1 MSGILDLPVEIFD
14 QIFNNLIVRDLLSL
28 GSTNRFVHSVVGDE
42 IFWHRRVQEDFNF
55 SGARTARTS
64 GWKVI
69 YKGLSSPKTYVWGYV
84 FDCLTHDIVIKSS
97 K

>member
-14 QIFNNLIVRDLLSL
+14 QIFNNLTVRDLLSL

-55 SGARTARTS
+55 SGSSTAPQI
-64 GWKVI
+64 GWKTI
-69 YKGLSSPKTYVWGYV
+69 YKKLSNSHVYVWGYV
-84 FDCLTHDIVIKSS
+84 LSMSPV
-97 K
+97 